1 MIGFAEVNTCIPSG
15 FWGNLRR
22 GEDVIFSTPVT
33 QTELPPQSTISAISR
48 NQDVHLLEA
57 IGAPIAHRYQLRP
70 YGPYV
75 DAPAK
80 ARSHEG
86 DTIPFTPSFYALVG
100 LTFTGRRRGT
110 YPE

>member
-1 MIGFAEVNTCIPSG
+1 MIGFAEVNTCIPSR

-57 IGAPIAHRYQLRP
+57 IGAPKKRTDTQLRP

-100 LTFTGRRRGT
+100 RVATATKACVS
-110 YPE
+110 